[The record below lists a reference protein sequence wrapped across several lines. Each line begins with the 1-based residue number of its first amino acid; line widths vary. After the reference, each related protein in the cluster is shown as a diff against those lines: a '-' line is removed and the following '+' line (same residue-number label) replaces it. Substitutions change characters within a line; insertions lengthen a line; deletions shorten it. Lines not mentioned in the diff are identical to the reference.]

1 MAASRKSPK
10 KSPNKPAR
18 TPARRSAK
26 ASRWYVS
33 TTIPY
38 VNARPHIGHALE
50 YVLTD
55 ALARY
60 HRRVGEDVF
69 FLTGSDENAL
79 TNVQSAE
86 REGVPVAELV
96 ERNSA
101 RFREL
106 AETLETSFD
115 DFIRTSADPRHTPG
129 VHKLWEACA
138 KNGDIYTR
146 HYRGLYCVRC
156 ELFYREDE
164 LVDGLCPIH
173 HIPPEEVEEEN
184 YFFRLSRY
192 ADQLEQLIASD
203 TLRVVP
209 ETRKNEVLSF
219 IRRGLEDFSI
229 SRSRERAHGWGI
241 PVPGDETQVIYVWYD
256 ALGNYITALGYADDG
271 PLYQRYWRDNP
282 HRLHVLGKDVIRFH
296 AVYWPAMLLSA
307 QVPLPTTVL
316 VHGFIT
322 TGGQKMSKSLG
333 NVVDPTQLV
342 ADYGVEPL
350 RYFLL
355 REVSPFADSDFTL
368 ERFQRACNT
377 DLADQL
383 GNLLNRTI
391 SMIQRYRKG
400 IIPDSG
406 PLTDAEQPLVE
417 QAQALPT
424 QVDTAVRAYASNE
437 ALTAIWELV
446 GAANRYVAAA
456 EPWTLAK
463 REAAGEDKA
472 TQRLDTVLYTLA
484 ETLRLVAHLLTPFL
498 PETAAKIAAQL
509 GVPLDVESPWATVT
523 AWGELAAGTRVQP
536 GPVLFRKWEL
546 PEVTGAEIQTSA
558 P

>member
-1 MAASRKSPK
+1 MTTAK
-10 KSPNKPAR
+10 KSASKR
-18 TPARRSAK
+18 TTV

-38 VNARPHIGHALE
+38 VNAKPHIGFALE
-50 YVLTD
+50 LVLTD

-60 HRRVGEDVF
+60 HRRIGEEVF
-69 FLTGSDENAL
+69 FLSGTDENAL
-79 TNVQSAE
+79 KNVQSAE
-86 REGVPVAELV
+86 SEGIPVADLV
-96 ERNSA
+96 ERNSL

-106 AETLETSFD
+106 GQTLEISLD

-138 KNGDIYTR
+138 RNGDIYKR

-164 LVDGLCPIH
+164 LIDGLCPIH

-241 PVPGDETQVIYVWYD
+241 PVPGDPSQVMYVWYD

-271 PLYQRYWRDNP
+271 PLYQRYWQENP
-282 HRLHVLGKDVIRFH
+282 HRTHVLGKDVIRFH

-307 QVPLPTTVL
+307 QVSLPTTVL

-322 TGGQKMSKSLG
+322 IGGQKISKSLG
-333 NVVDPTQLV
+333 NVIDPAQLA

-355 REVSPFADSDFTL
+355 REINPFADSDFTL
-368 ERFQRACNT
+368 ERFLRACNT

-391 SMIQRYRKG
+391 NMIQRYGDG
-400 IIPDSG
+400 IVPASG
-406 PLTDAEQPLVE
+406 PLTAAEQSLIE
-417 QAQALPT
+417 RAKALPG
-424 QVDTAVRAYASNE
+424 QVDAAVRGYTSNE
-437 ALTAIWELV
+437 ALDAIWELV
-446 GAANRYVAAA
+446 GAANRYVAET
-456 EPWTLAK
+456 EPWVLAK
-463 REAAGEDKA
+463 ARKAGDPGAAA
-472 TQRLDTVLYTLA
+472 RLDTVLYTLA
-484 ETLRLVAHLLTPFL
+484 ETLRLVAHLLAPFL
-498 PETAAKIAAQL
+498 PETAVRLVAQL
-509 GVPLDVESPWATVT
+509 GAPLDDTAPWATVT
-523 AWGELAAGTRVQP
+523 TWGQFPVGAQVQP
-536 GPVLFRKWEL
+536 GPVLFRKWEI
-546 PEVTGAEIQTSA
+546 PD
-558 P
+558 

>member
-1 MAASRKSPK
+1 MATRRK
-10 KSPNKPAR
+10 
-18 TPARRSAK
+18 SAK
-26 ASRWYVS
+26 ATPWYIT

-38 VNARPHIGHALE
+38 VNAQPHIGHAFE

-60 HRRVGEDVF
+60 HRRVGDDVF

-86 REGVPVAELV
+86 REGIPVAELV
-96 ERNSA
+96 ARNSA
-101 RFREL
+101 RFRAL

-138 KNGDIYTR
+138 RNGDIYKR

-164 LVDGLCPIH
+164 LIDGLCPIH
-173 HIPPEEVEEEN
+173 HIPPEEVEEVN

-192 ADQLEQLIASD
+192 AEQLESLIASD

-209 ETRKNEVLSF
+209 ETRKNEALSF

-229 SRSRERAHGWGI
+229 SRSRERAHGWGV
-241 PVPGDETQVIYVWYD
+241 PVPGDPSQVIYVWYD
-256 ALGNYITALGYADDG
+256 ALGNYITALGYSDDG
-271 PLYQRYWRDNP
+271 PLYQRYWQENP
-282 HRLHVLGKDVIRFH
+282 NRTHVLGKDVIRFH
-296 AVYWPAMLLSA
+296 VIYWPAMLLSA

-333 NVVDPTQLV
+333 NVVDPAQLV

-368 ERFQRACNT
+368 ERFLRACNT

-391 SMIQRYRKG
+391 NMIQRYSDG
-400 IIPDSG
+400 AIPASG
-406 PLTDAEQPLVE
+406 PLTAAEHPLV
-417 QAQALPT
+417 ALAKALPA
-424 QVDTAVRAYASNE
+424 QVDAAVRAYTSNE
-437 ALTAIWELV
+437 ALAAIWELV
-446 GAANRYVAAA
+446 GAANRYVAET
-456 EPWTLAK
+456 EPWALAK
-463 REAAGEDKA
+463 ARKAGDEAGELA
-472 TQRLDTVLYTLA
+472 TIRLDTVLYTLA
-484 ETLRLVAHLLTPFL
+484 EALRLVAELLTPFL

-509 GVPLDVESPWATVT
+509 GTPLDTSAKWATVT
-523 AWGELAAGTRVQP
+523 RWGRLPTGTRTQP
-536 GPVLFRKWEL
+536 GPVLFRKRE
-546 PEVTGAEIQTSA
+546 AQD
-558 P
+558 

>member
-1 MAASRKSPK
+1 MPRAKRAESERP
-10 KSPNKPAR
+10 
-18 TPARRSAK
+18 TAK

-38 VNARPHIGHALE
+38 VNANPHIGHALE

-60 HRRVGEDVF
+60 HRCSGEDVF
-69 FLTGSDENAL
+69 FLTGTDENAL

-86 REGVPVAELV
+86 RLGVPIAELV

-101 RFREL
+101 RFRTL

-129 VHKLWEACA
+129 VHKLWNACA
-138 KNGDIYTR
+138 RSGDIYKR
-146 HYRGLYCVRC
+146 HYHGLYCVRC

-164 LVDGLCPIH
+164 LADGLCPIH

-203 TLRVVP
+203 TLRIVP
-209 ETRKNEVLSF
+209 EARKNEVLSF

-241 PVPGDETQVIYVWYD
+241 PVPGDPSQVIYVWYD
-256 ALGNYITALGYADDG
+256 ALGNYITALGYANDG
-271 PLYQRYWRDNP
+271 PLYQRYWQENP
-282 HRLHVLGKDVIRFH
+282 HRIHVLGKDVIRFH

-322 TGGQKMSKSLG
+322 SGGQKMSKSLG
-333 NVVDPTQLV
+333 NVIDPAQV
-342 ADYGVEPL
+342 AADYGVEAL

-355 REVSPFADSDFTL
+355 REISPFSDSDFTL
-368 ERFQRACNT
+368 ERFLRTCNT

-391 SMIQRYRKG
+391 NMLQRYTESAVPRFN
-400 IIPDSG
+400 P
-406 PLTDAEQPLVE
+406 PTAAEQPLI
-417 QAQALPT
+417 AQARALPGL
-424 QVDTAVRAYASNE
+424 VDAAVRAYCSNE
-437 ALTAIWELV
+437 ALAAIWELV
-446 GAANRYVAAA
+446 GTANRYVAET
-456 EPWTLAK
+456 EPWSLAK
-463 REAAGEDKA
+463 ARQAGNQEAAR
-472 TQRLDTVLYTLA
+472 RLDTVLYTLA
-484 ETLRLVAHLLTPFL
+484 ETLRLMAHLLVPFL
-498 PETAAKIAAQL
+498 PETAAKITAQL
-509 GVPLDVESPWATVT
+509 GIALDDNAPWADGTT
-523 AWGELAAGTRVQP
+523 WGQLASGTRVQP
-536 GPVLFRKWEL
+536 GPLLFHKWA
-546 PEVTGAEIQTSA
+546 VAD
-558 P
+558 

>member
-1 MAASRKSPK
+1 MTRAKRAASKR
-10 KSPNKPAR
+10 PA
-18 TPARRSAK
+18 AK
-26 ASRWYVS
+26 AKQSPWYVS

-38 VNARPHIGHALE
+38 VNASPHIGHALE

-60 HRRVGEDVF
+60 HRRVGDDVF
-69 FLTGSDENAL
+69 FLTGTDENAL

-86 REGVPVAELV
+86 RLGVPVAELV

-138 KNGDIYTR
+138 RSGDIYKR
-146 HYRGLYCVRC
+146 HYHGLYCVRC

-164 LVDGLCPIH
+164 LIDGLCPIH
-173 HIPPEEVEEEN
+173 RIPPEEVEEEN

-229 SRSRERAHGWGI
+229 SRSRERAHGWGV
-241 PVPGDETQVIYVWYD
+241 PVPGDPAQVIYVWYD

-271 PLYQRYWRDNP
+271 PLYQRYWRENP
-282 HRLHVLGKDVIRFH
+282 QRLHVLGKDVIRFH
-296 AVYWPAMLLSA
+296 AIYWPAMLLSA
-307 QVPLPTTVL
+307 RVPLPTTVL

-322 TGGQKMSKSLG
+322 SGGQKMSKSLG
-333 NVVDPTQLV
+333 NVLDPAQIA

-355 REVSPFADSDFTL
+355 REISPFTDSDFTL
-368 ERFQRACNT
+368 ERFLRACNT

-391 SMIQRYRKG
+391 NMLQRYNDGG
-400 IIPDSG
+400 IPASG
-406 PLTDAEQPLVE
+406 PLTGAEQSLIE
-417 QAQALPT
+417 QARALHGL
-424 QVDTAVRAYASNE
+424 VDAAVRAYSSNE
-437 ALTAIWELV
+437 ALAAIWELV
-446 GAANRYVAAA
+446 GRANRYVAEVA
-456 EPWTLAK
+456 PWELAK
-463 REAAGEDKA
+463 TRKAGDQEAAR
-472 TQRLDTVLYTLA
+472 RLDTALYTLA
-484 ETLRLVAHLLTPFL
+484 ETLRMVAHLLVPFL

-509 GVPLDVESPWATVT
+509 GVALDTSAPWADAT
-523 AWGELAAGTRVQP
+523 AWGQLAAGTRVQP
-536 GPVLFRKWEL
+536 GPVLFRKWDIADESL
-546 PEVTGAEIQTSA
+546 AN
-558 P
+558 

>member
-1 MAASRKSPK
+1 MTRAK
-10 KSPNKPAR
+10 KS
-18 TPARRSAK
+18 

-38 VNARPHIGHALE
+38 VNANPHIGHALE
-50 YVLTD
+50 YVMTD

-60 HRRVGEDVF
+60 HRRIGEDVF
-69 FLTGSDENAL
+69 FLTGTDENAL

-86 REGVPVAELV
+86 RAGIPVAELV
-96 ERNSA
+96 ESNSS
-101 RFREL
+101 RFRAL

-138 KNGDIYTR
+138 RNGDIYKR
-146 HYRGLYCVRC
+146 HYHGLYCVRC

-164 LVDGLCPIH
+164 LIDGLCPIH
-173 HIPPEEVEEEN
+173 HIPPEVVEEEN

-219 IRRGLEDFSI
+219 IRRGLEDFSV

-241 PVPGDETQVIYVWYD
+241 PVPGDPSQVIYVWYD

-271 PLYQRYWRDNP
+271 PLYQRYWVENP
-282 HRLHVLGKDVIRFH
+282 HRTHVLGKDVIRFH
-296 AVYWPAMLLSA
+296 AIYWPAMLLSA
-307 QVPLPTTVL
+307 RVPLPETVL

-333 NVVDPTQLV
+333 NVVDPAQL
-342 ADYGVEPL
+342 AAEYGVEPV

-355 REVSPFADSDFTL
+355 REINPFTDSDFTL
-368 ERFQRACNT
+368 ERFLRASNT

-391 SMIQRYRKG
+391 NMIQRYG
-400 IIPDSG
+400 NGVVPASG
-406 PLTDAEQPLVE
+406 PLTAVERALVE
-417 QAQALPT
+417 QARALPG
-424 QVDTAVRAYASNE
+424 QVDAAVHAFTSNE
-437 ALTAIWELV
+437 ALDAIWELV
-446 GAANRYVAAA
+446 GAANRYVAET
-456 EPWTLAK
+456 EPWVLAK
-463 REAAGEDKA
+463 ARKAGDEDAAS
-472 TQRLDTVLYTLA
+472 RLDTVLYTLV
-484 ETLRLVAHLLTPFL
+484 ETLRLVAHLLAPFL
-498 PETAAKIAAQL
+498 PETAVKIAAQL
-509 GVPLDVESPWATVT
+509 GVSLDEDSSWASVT
-523 AWGELAAGTRVQP
+523 AWGQFPAGASVQP
-536 GPVLFRKWEL
+536 GPVLFRKWEAS
-546 PEVTGAEIQTSA
+546 EES
-558 P
+558 

>member
-1 MAASRKSPK
+1 MAPTRTSKTTANASP
-10 KSPNKPAR
+10 
-18 TPARRSAK
+18 
-26 ASRWYVS
+26 WYIS

-38 VNARPHIGHALE
+38 VNAKPHIGHALE

-60 HRRVGEDVF
+60 HRRVGDDVF

-86 REGVPVAELV
+86 REGIPVADLV
-96 ERNSA
+96 ARNSA
-101 RFREL
+101 RFRAL

-115 DFIRTSADPRHTPG
+115 DFIRTSADPRHIPG

-138 KNGDIYTR
+138 RNGDIYQR

-164 LVDGLCPIH
+164 LIDGLCPIH
-173 HIPPEEVEEEN
+173 HIPPEVVEEEN

-192 ADQLEQLIASD
+192 AEQLESLIASD

-241 PVPGDETQVIYVWYD
+241 PVPGDPAQVIYVWYD

-271 PLYQRYWRDNP
+271 PLYQRYWLGNP
-282 HRLHVLGKDVIRFH
+282 NRTHVLGKDVIRFH

-307 QVPLPTTVL
+307 GVPLPTTVL

-333 NVVDPTQLV
+333 NVVDPAQLV
-342 ADYGVEPL
+342 ADYGVEPV

-368 ERFQRACNT
+368 ERFLRACNT

-391 SMIQRYRKG
+391 NMIQRYSDG
-400 IIPDSG
+400 LIPATG
-406 PLTDAEQPLVE
+406 PLTAAEKSLV
-417 QAQALPT
+417 ALAKALPA
-424 QVDTAVRAYASNE
+424 QVDAALRGYAPNE
-437 ALTAIWELV
+437 ALAAIWELV
-446 GAANRYVAAA
+446 GAANRYVAET

-463 REAAGEDKA
+463 ARKAGDETGEQAA
-472 TQRLDTVLYTLA
+472 TRLATVLYTLA
-484 ETLRLVAHLLTPFL
+484 ETLRLVAELLTPFL
-498 PETAAKIAAQL
+498 PETAAKMAAQL
-509 GVPLDVESPWATVT
+509 GAPLDTNTKWASVT
-523 AWGELAAGTRVQP
+523 RWGRIAAGTRAQP
-536 GPVLFRKWEL
+536 GPVLFRKWEM
-546 PEVTGAEIQTSA
+546 EDS
-558 P
+558 

>member
-1 MAASRKSPK
+1 MAPTRTSKTTANASP
-10 KSPNKPAR
+10 
-18 TPARRSAK
+18 
-26 ASRWYVS
+26 WYIS

-38 VNARPHIGHALE
+38 VNAKPHIGHALE

-60 HRRVGEDVF
+60 HRRVGDDVF

-86 REGVPVAELV
+86 REGIPVADLV
-96 ERNSA
+96 ARNSA
-101 RFREL
+101 RFRAL

-115 DFIRTSADPRHTPG
+115 DFIRTSADPRHIPG

-138 KNGDIYTR
+138 RNGDIYQR

-164 LVDGLCPIH
+164 LIDGLCPIH
-173 HIPPEEVEEEN
+173 HIPPEVVEEEN

-192 ADQLEQLIASD
+192 ADQLEALIASD

-241 PVPGDETQVIYVWYD
+241 PVPGDPAQVIYVWYD

-271 PLYQRYWRDNP
+271 PLYQRYWLANP
-282 HRLHVLGKDVIRFH
+282 HRTHVLGKDVIRFH

-307 QVPLPTTVL
+307 GVPLPTTVL

-333 NVVDPTQLV
+333 NVVDPAQLV
-342 ADYGVEPL
+342 ADYGVEPV

-368 ERFQRACNT
+368 ERFLRACNT

-391 SMIQRYRKG
+391 TMIQRYQDG
-400 IIPDSG
+400 LIPTSG
-406 PLTDAEQPLVE
+406 PLTATERTLV
-417 QAQALPT
+417 ALAKALPG
-424 QVDTAVRAYASNE
+424 QVDAAMRGYASNE
-437 ALTAIWELV
+437 ALAAIWELV
-446 GAANRYVAAA
+446 GAANRYVAET
-456 EPWTLAK
+456 EPWALAK
-463 REAAGEDKA
+463 ARKAGDEAGDEAGHQAA
-472 TQRLDTVLYTLA
+472 TRLDTVLYTLA
-484 ETLRLVAHLLTPFL
+484 ETLRLVAELLTPFL

-509 GVPLDVESPWATVT
+509 GAPLDAGARWSLVT
-523 AWGELAAGTRVQP
+523 RWGRLAAGTRTQP
-536 GPVLFRKWEL
+536 GPVLFRKHE
-546 PEVTGAEIQTSA
+546 AQD
-558 P
+558 

>member
-1 MAASRKSPK
+1 MTRAKKASTKRPAAK
-10 KSPNKPAR
+10 
-18 TPARRSAK
+18 AK
-26 ASRWYVS
+26 ASPWYVS

-38 VNARPHIGHALE
+38 VNASPHIGMALE

-60 HRRVGEDVF
+60 HRRLGDDVF
-69 FLTGSDENAL
+69 FLTGTDENAL

-86 REGVPVAELV
+86 RLGVPVEDLV

-101 RFREL
+101 RFRAV

-115 DFIRTSADPRHTPG
+115 DFIRTSADPRHIPG

-138 KNGDIYTR
+138 QSGDIYQR
-146 HYRGLYCVRC
+146 HYHGLYCVRC

-192 ADQLEQLIASD
+192 TDQLEQLIASD

-209 ETRKNEVLSF
+209 EVRKNEVLSF

-241 PVPGDETQVIYVWYD
+241 PVPGDPSQVIYVWYD
-256 ALGNYITALGYADDG
+256 ALGNYITALGYGNDG
-271 PLYQRYWRDNP
+271 PLYQRYWQENP
-282 HRLHVLGKDVIRFH
+282 QRLHVLGKDVIRFH
-296 AVYWPAMLLSA
+296 AIYWPAMLLSA

-316 VHGFIT
+316 VHGFIIS
-322 TGGQKMSKSLG
+322 GGQKMSKSLG
-333 NVVDPTQLV
+333 NVIDPAQIATE
-342 ADYGVEPL
+342 YGVEPL

-355 REVSPFADSDFTL
+355 REINPFTDSDFTL
-368 ERFQRACNT
+368 ERFLRTCNT

-391 SMIQRYRKG
+391 NMLQRYTDG
-400 IIPDSG
+400 VIPAPG
-406 PLTDAEQPLVE
+406 APTAAEQALIA
-417 QAQALPT
+417 QAQALPG
-424 QVDTAVRAYASNE
+424 VVEAAVRAYASNE
-437 ALTAIWELV
+437 ALAAIWELV
-446 GAANRYVAAA
+446 GTANRYVAEA
-456 EPWTLAK
+456 EPWSLAK
-463 REAAGEDKA
+463 ARKAGDEAAGRA
-472 TQRLDTVLYTLA
+472 LDTALYTLA
-484 ETLRLVAHLLTPFL
+484 ETLRLVAQLLVPFL
-498 PETAAKIAAQL
+498 PETATKIAAQL
-509 GVPLDVESPWATVT
+509 GVALDEGAPWASVT
-523 AWGELAAGTRVQP
+523 AWGLIPSGTHIQP
-536 GPVLFRKWEL
+536 GPVLFRKWEVDEL
-546 PEVTGAEIQTSA
+546 
-558 P
+558 

>member
-1 MAASRKSPK
+1 MATTRK
-10 KSPNKPAR
+10 
-18 TPARRSAK
+18 TAK
-26 ASRWYVS
+26 ATPWYVS

-60 HRRVGEDVF
+60 HRRVGDDVF

-86 REGVPVAELV
+86 REGIPVAELV
-96 ERNSA
+96 ARNSA
-101 RFREL
+101 RFRAL

-115 DFIRTSADPRHTPG
+115 DFIRTSADPRHAPG
-129 VHKLWEACA
+129 VDKLWEACA
-138 KNGDIYTR
+138 RNGDIYQR

-173 HIPPEEVEEEN
+173 HIPPEEVEEVN

-192 ADQLEQLIASD
+192 ADQLEALIASD

-241 PVPGDETQVIYVWYD
+241 PVPGDPSQVIYVWYD
-256 ALGNYITALGYADDG
+256 ALSNYITALGYGDDG
-271 PLYQRYWRDNP
+271 PLYRRYWQENS

-307 QVPLPTTVL
+307 GVPLPTTVL

-333 NVVDPTQLV
+333 NVVDPAQLV

-368 ERFQRACNT
+368 ERFLRACNT

-391 SMIQRYRKG
+391 TMIQRYQDG
-400 IIPDSG
+400 LIPTSG
-406 PLTDAEQPLVE
+406 PLTATERTLV
-417 QAQALPT
+417 ALAKALPG
-424 QVDTAVRAYASNE
+424 QVDAAMRGYASNE
-437 ALTAIWELV
+437 ALAAIWELV
-446 GAANRYVAAA
+446 GAANRYVAET
-456 EPWTLAK
+456 EPWALAK
-463 REAAGEDKA
+463 ARKAGDEAGDEAGHQAA
-472 TQRLDTVLYTLA
+472 TRLDTVLYTLA
-484 ETLRLVAHLLTPFL
+484 EALRLVAELLTPFL

-509 GVPLDVESPWATVT
+509 GAPLDAGAKWSLVT
-523 AWGELAAGTRVQP
+523 RWGRLAAGTRTQP
-536 GPVLFRKWEL
+536 GPVLFRKWE
-546 PEVTGAEIQTSA
+546 TRD
-558 P
+558 

>member
-1 MAASRKSPK
+1 MTKSQK
-10 KSPNKPAR
+10 
-18 TPARRSAK
+18 SAK
-26 ASRWYVS
+26 PSEPAARWFVS

-38 VNARPHIGHALE
+38 VNANPHIGHALE

-86 REGVPVAELV
+86 RAGIPVAELV
-96 ERNSA
+96 AHNSA

-129 VHKLWEACA
+129 VQKLWEACA
-138 KNGDIYTR
+138 SSGDIYKR

-164 LVDGLCPIH
+164 LVDGRCPIH

-192 ADQLEQLIASD
+192 GDQLERLIASD

-209 ETRKNEVLSF
+209 ESRKNEVLSF

-241 PVPGDETQVIYVWYD
+241 PVPGDPAQVIYVWYD

-271 PLYQRYWRDNP
+271 PLYQRYWQENP

-307 QVPLPTTVL
+307 QVSLPTTVL

-333 NVVDPTQLV
+333 NVVDPAQL
-342 ADYGVEPL
+342 AAEYGVEPL

-355 REVSPFADSDFTL
+355 REISPFSDSDYTL
-368 ERFQRACNT
+368 ERFLRACNT

-383 GNLLNRTI
+383 GNLLNRTVT
-391 SMIQRYRKG
+391 MLQRYTEG
-400 IIPDSG
+400 VIPASG
-406 PLTDAEQPLVE
+406 PLTAIEQSLIA
-417 QAQALPT
+417 QAQALPGE
-424 QVDTAVRAYASNE
+424 VDAAVRAYSSNE
-437 ALTAIWELV
+437 ALAAIWELI
-446 GAANRYVAAA
+446 GTANRYVA
-456 EPWTLAK
+456 ETQPWSLAK
-463 REAAGEDKA
+463 ARKAGDEEAA
-472 TQRLDTVLYTLA
+472 QRLDTALYTLA
-484 ETLRLVAHLLTPFL
+484 ETLRLVAQLLVPFL
-498 PETAAKIAAQL
+498 PETASKIAAQL
-509 GVPLDVESPWATVT
+509 GIALDAGAPWADVT
-523 AWGELAAGTRVQP
+523 AWGQIAAGTLVQP
-536 GPVLFRKWEL
+536 GPVLFRKWEIAN
-546 PEVTGAEIQTSA
+546 EA
-558 P
+558 

>member
-1 MAASRKSPK
+1 MTTTRKSTQ
-10 KSPNKPAR
+10 KS
-18 TPARRSAK
+18 TP

-38 VNARPHIGHALE
+38 VNANPHIGHALE

-86 REGVPVAELV
+86 REGIPVAELV
-96 ERNSA
+96 ARNSA
-101 RFREL
+101 RFRAL

-138 KNGDIYTR
+138 RNGDIYKR
-146 HYRGLYCVRC
+146 HYHGLYCVRC

-164 LVDGLCPIH
+164 LIDGLCPIH

-192 ADQLEQLIASD
+192 ADQLETLIASD

-229 SRSRERAHGWGI
+229 SRSRERAHGWGV
-241 PVPGDETQVIYVWYD
+241 PVPGDDSQVIYVWYD

-271 PLYQRYWRDNP
+271 LLYQRYWRENP
-282 HRLHVLGKDVIRFH
+282 QRLHVLGKDVIRFH
-296 AVYWPAMLLSA
+296 AVYWPAILLSA
-307 QVPLPTTVL
+307 QVPLPTTAL
-316 VHGFIT
+316 VHGFVTI
-322 TGGQKMSKSLG
+322 GGQKMSKSLG
-333 NVVDPTQLV
+333 NVVDPAQLV
-342 ADYGVEPL
+342 ADYGVETV

-368 ERFQRACNT
+368 ERFLRVSNT

-391 SMIQRYRKG
+391 SMIQRYSDG
-400 IIPDSG
+400 VIPASG
-406 PLTDAEQPLVE
+406 PLTAAEQPLIE
-417 QAQALPT
+417 QAKALPG
-424 QVDTAVRAYASNE
+424 QVDAAVRAFASNE
-437 ALTAIWELV
+437 ALAAIWELV
-446 GAANRYVAAA
+446 GAANRYVAET
-456 EPWTLAK
+456 EPWSLAK
-463 REAAGEDKA
+463 ARKAGDPDAA
-472 TQRLDTVLYTLA
+472 RLLDTVLYTLA
-484 ETLRLVAHLLTPFL
+484 ETLRLVAELLVPFL
-498 PETAAKIAAQL
+498 PETAAKIAAQV
-509 GVPLDVESPWATVT
+509 GVPLDSDAPWASVT
-523 AWGELAAGTRVQP
+523 SWGQLAAGTHTQP

-546 PEVTGAEIQTSA
+546 PE
-558 P
+558 

>member
-1 MAASRKSPK
+1 MATTRK
-10 KSPNKPAR
+10 
-18 TPARRSAK
+18 SAK
-26 ASRWYVS
+26 ATPWYVS

-60 HRRVGEDVF
+60 HRRVGDDVF

-86 REGVPVAELV
+86 REGIPVAELV
-96 ERNSA
+96 ARNSA
-101 RFREL
+101 RFRAL

-115 DFIRTSADPRHTPG
+115 DFIRTSADPRHAPG
-129 VHKLWEACA
+129 VDKLWEACA
-138 KNGDIYTR
+138 RNGDIYQR

-173 HIPPEEVEEEN
+173 HVPPEEVEEVN

-192 ADQLEQLIASD
+192 ADQLEALIASD

-241 PVPGDETQVIYVWYD
+241 PVPGDPSQVIYVWYD
-256 ALGNYITALGYADDG
+256 ALSNYITALGYGDDG
-271 PLYQRYWRDNP
+271 PLYRRYWQENS

-307 QVPLPTTVL
+307 GVPLPTTVL

-333 NVVDPTQLV
+333 NVVDPAQLV

-368 ERFQRACNT
+368 ERFLRACNT

-391 SMIQRYRKG
+391 TMIQRYQDG
-400 IIPDSG
+400 LIPTSG
-406 PLTDAEQPLVE
+406 PLTATERTLV
-417 QAQALPT
+417 ALAKALPG
-424 QVDTAVRAYASNE
+424 QVDAAMRGYASNE
-437 ALTAIWELV
+437 ALAAIWELV
-446 GAANRYVAAA
+446 GAANRYVAET
-456 EPWTLAK
+456 EPWALAK
-463 REAAGEDKA
+463 ARKAGDEAGDEAGHQAA
-472 TQRLDTVLYTLA
+472 TRLDTVLYTLA
-484 ETLRLVAHLLTPFL
+484 ETLRLVAELLTPFL

-509 GVPLDVESPWATVT
+509 GAPLDAGAKWSLVT
-523 AWGELAAGTRVQP
+523 RWGRLAAGTRTQP
-536 GPVLFRKWEL
+536 GPVLFRKWE
-546 PEVTGAEIQTSA
+546 TRD
-558 P
+558 